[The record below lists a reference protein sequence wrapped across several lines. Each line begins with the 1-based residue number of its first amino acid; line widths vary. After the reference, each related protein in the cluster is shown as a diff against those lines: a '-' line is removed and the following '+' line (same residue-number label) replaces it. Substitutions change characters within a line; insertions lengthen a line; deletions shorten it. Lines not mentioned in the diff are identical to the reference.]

1 MKTTFSL
8 QQVLLLYVLF
18 VLMSIFN
25 GFSNT
30 TSTQS
35 PKKKI
40 RTENVA
46 GHITKDSLLTT
57 YRNLALHKAAYH
69 SSCLNYDNT
78 AHLATDGSFVTHGI
92 PIFSAQYFYSQ
103 AGEEIDNLFD
113 GSANTKFLSFHSTGW
128 IQYDFQDEAAF
139 IINKYA
145 ITSADDNEQRDP
157 KSWIFQ
163 GSNDGTTW
171 INLDEK
177 TEVLFSKRKQTRV
190 FTVANTTAY
199 KTYRLC
205 ITSNNG
211 SAELQLAEIDL
222 FEGDVS
228 RIGPSELSSEWRSK
242 SAGEQWIYVDLGAIS
257 TTNEV
262 KLYWGAAY
270 AKSYTIEVSTDK
282 INWQTVYTTSTG
294 NGEVDSIPLTSI
306 SARYVK
312 LKTTT
317 SALPSGYSLIE
328 FEIYGT
334 GGTIP
339 KAELQPAQLD
349 DGRLYLTGGNWKLLR
364 GDNTNFTGNQISQ
377 PEFNDRSWLTAKV
390 PGTILTS
397 YLENG
402 AIPDPNYGDQ
412 QLQIS
417 DAYFTAD
424 FWYRNTFYIPEN
436 YLGKKIW
443 LNFDGINWKA
453 DLFVNGKSLGK
464 IDGAFIRGKFDIT
477 PFVTPGKIASLSVY
491 IHKNDNPGRVTVQD
505 LSGAGDNGG
514 VLGAD
519 NPTIHAGIGWDWV
532 PTIRGRN
539 IGIQDNVFLSSSNE
553 VTIVDPFIITDL
565 PLPDTTTAAITV
577 KVAIQNNS
585 EIAVKGKLTG
595 IVSPY
600 NIAFSQEVS
609 LNALETKTIVLDKKS
624 FPKLLLKKP
633 KLWWPN
639 GYGAQAMNT
648 LALSFTIDGKLS
660 DSKKIPFGIREIT
673 ADTTGGALTIK
684 VNGKRIFL
692 RGGNWGLSESML
704 RLDSE
709 GYDIRLRLHKEENFT
724 MIRNWVGM
732 TGDEHF
738 YNACDKYGIMI
749 WDDFWL
755 ANPVDGP
762 EPNDPKM
769 FMENVQDKIKRFR
782 NHPSIALYCARNEG
796 NPPKSLAEDLVVAT
810 TTLDGTRPYI
820 PHSAKGLVTGF
831 GPYSVKDPIWYFQN
845 RAGQKLHSEMGM
857 PNIPSVESMKAM
869 MPSDKLWPIND
880 MWGIHDFCNSAQFGV
895 SYTFNINNSY
905 GKATGIN
912 DYCMKAQMV
921 NMENHKAMFEP
932 YVGAKG
938 NGLLMWMSQSA
949 WPSTVWQTYDYYLEQ
964 TAGYYG
970 SKKACEPLHIMWD
983 CNTNV
988 VKVSNNTGKHYTNLT
1003 AVAKVFNMD
1012 GSLMYSDSIKVT
1024 VDIDQVV
1031 SCFKIN
1037 FPANLSETHFI
1048 QLKLKNGNNQLSDNF
1063 YWRGNSYQNY
1073 TALAA
1078 LKSVDLKGIFY
1089 KTIKGNTNIFKAK
1102 ITNSSSDVALM
1113 IRLKLLKNPSNERV
1127 LPTYYSDNY
1136 FSLLPNETK
1145 NVTLEFDSKFLGNE
1159 KPKLMVEGWNINPFE
1174 VKEIREDVSKQLI
1187 VK

>member
-1 MKTTFSL
+1 MKTTLSF

-46 GHITKDSLLTT
+46 GHITKDSLLNTD
-57 YRNLALHKAAYH
+57 RNLALHKAAYH

-113 GSANTKFLSFHSTGW
+113 GSENTKFLSFHSTGW
-128 IQYDFQDEAAF
+128 IQYDFQDETAF
-139 IINKYA
+139 KINKYA
-145 ITSADDNEQRDP
+145 ITSADDNASRDP
-157 KSWIFQ
+157 KSWGFQ
-163 GSNDGTTW
+163 GSNDGSTW
-171 INLDEK
+171 VDLDEK
-177 TEVLFSKRKQTRV
+177 TDVVFSKRKQTRV
-190 FTVANTTAY
+190 FTVANTVAY
-199 KTYRLC
+199 KMYRLDFK
-205 ITSNNG
+205 SNNG
-211 SAELQLAEIDL
+211 SAEFQLAEIDL

-262 KLYWGAAY
+262 KLFWGAAY
-270 AKSYTIEVSTDK
+270 AKTYTIEVSTDK
-282 INWQTVYTTSTG
+282 INWQSVYATSTG
-294 NGEVDSIPLTSI
+294 NGGIDSIPLASI

-339 KAELQPAQLD
+339 KAELQPAQLA
-349 DGRLYLTGGNWKLLR
+349 DGKLFLTGGNWKLLR
-364 GDNTNFTGNQISQ
+364 AKNTNFTGNQISQ
-377 PEFNDRSWLTAKV
+377 PEFNDSDWLVASV

-397 YLENG
+397 YLKNG

-424 FWYRNTFYIPEN
+424 FWYRNTFHIPAN

-453 DLFVNGKSLGK
+453 DIFVNGHNLGK
-464 IDGAFIRGKFDIT
+464 INGAFIRGKFDIT
-477 PFVTPGKIASLSVY
+477 PFVTPGKMASLSVY

-505 LSGAGDNGG
+505 LSGAGGNGG

-519 NPTIHAGIGWDWV
+519 NPTIHAGIGWDWM

-553 VTIVDPFIITDL
+553 VTIVDTFIITDL
-565 PLPDTTTAAITV
+565 PLPDTNSAALTV
-577 KVAIQNNS
+577 KVGIQNNS
-585 EIAVKGKLTG
+585 KIAVKGKLTG
-595 IVSPY
+595 IISPY
-600 NIAFSQEVS
+600 NISFSQDVS

-624 FPKLLLKKP
+624 FSKLLIKNP

-639 GYGAQAMNT
+639 GYGAQAMNSLT
-648 LALSFTIDGKLS
+648 LSFTIDGKIS

-673 ADTTGGALTIK
+673 SDTTGETLTIK

-692 RGGNWGLSESML
+692 RGGNWGISESML
-704 RLDSE
+704 RLDKE
-709 GYDIRLRLHKEENFT
+709 GYDIRVRLHKEENFT

-738 YNACDKYGIMI
+738 YDACDKYGILI

-796 NPPKSLAEDLVVAT
+796 DPPQSLVEDLVVAT

-880 MWGIHDFCNSAQFGV
+880 MWGIHDYCNSAQFGI
-895 SYTFNINNSY
+895 SYTANINNSY
-905 GKATGIN
+905 GSATDIN
-912 DYCMKAQMV
+912 DFCKKAQMV

-932 YVGAKG
+932 YSGAKG
-938 NGLLMWMSQSA
+938 NGMLMWMSQSA
-949 WPSTVWQTYDYYLEQ
+949 WPTTVWQTYDYYLEQ

-970 SKKACEPLHIMWD
+970 CKKACEPLHIMWD
-983 CNTNV
+983 CNLNT
-988 VKVSNNTGKHYTNLT
+988 VKVANYTGKPYKNLV
-1003 AVAKVFNMD
+1003 AVAQVFNMD
-1012 GSLMYSDSIKVT
+1012 GSLKYSDSVKVSI
-1024 VDIDQVV
+1024 DFDQVA

-1037 FPANLSETHFI
+1037 FPENLSETHFI
-1048 QLKLKNGNNQLSDNF
+1048 KLKLLKGSTVLSDNF

-1073 TALAA
+1073 TALAN
-1078 LKSVDLKGIFY
+1078 LKTIDLKASMKKSIHGHSTFY
-1089 KTIKGNTNIFKAK
+1089 NVR
-1102 ITNSSSDVALM
+1102 ITNPSSEVALM
-1113 IRLKLLKNPSNERV
+1113 IRLKMVKSPSNDRI

-1136 FSLLPNETK
+1136 ISLLPDESKILT
-1145 NVTLEFDSKFLGNE
+1145 VEFDSKLSGSE
-1159 KPKLMVEGWNINPFE
+1159 STKLMVEGWNINPFE
-1174 VKEIREDVSKQLI
+1174 VKETTENISTQRIEK
-1187 VK
+1187 